1 MSWGI
6 IGLFIL
12 IGIVALI
19 LEIFV
24 IPGFGIV
31 GIFGFSSILFGIYEA
46 YSQYGMVAGNITLMS
61 TVLFLVGLIVVS
73 LRTKTWRK
81 LMLHTN
87 IESKVNEIDENKV
100 EVGSEGITISRLAPI
115 GKARINNEIFEVDTQ
130 GLFVDPNTKIVV
142 IKINKNKIIV
152 KLKN

>member
-6 IGLFIL
+6 IVFFIL

-24 IPGFGIV
+24 IPGFGVV
-31 GIFGFSSILFGIYEA
+31 GIFGFSSLIFGIYEA
-46 YSQYGMVAGNITLMS
+46 YYQYGTIAGNITLIS
-61 TVLFLVGLIVVS
+61 TILFLLILIVIS

-81 LMLHTN
+81 LMLNTN
-87 IESKVNEIDENKV
+87 IDSKVNEIDEHKV
-100 EVGSEGITISRLAPI
+100 EIGTEGITISRLAPS
-115 GKARINNEIFEVDTQ
+115 GKARLNDEIFEVDTQ
-130 GLFVDPNTKIVV
+130 GLFVDPNTEIVV

-152 KLKN
+152 KPKN